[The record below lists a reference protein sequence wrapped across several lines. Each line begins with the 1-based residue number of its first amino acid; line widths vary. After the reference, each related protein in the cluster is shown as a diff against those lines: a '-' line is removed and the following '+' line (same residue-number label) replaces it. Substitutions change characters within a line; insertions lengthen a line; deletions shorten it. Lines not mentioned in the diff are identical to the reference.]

1 MKGFAYERRSNSGLK
16 TFLILLSVL
25 LIIAGIGYSAY
36 KIFFIEAPVI
46 EGVEAFNQLSL
57 DKTVTLNGR
66 NLKSINISIIQNG
79 KETELL
85 SDTTQGGKKIYTLQI
100 KPRELKLTDG
110 PAKVVVK
117 AKAGILKKVEQEIN
131 STIDTVPPA
140 LEVLKTPEVIH
151 QGSTGFALLR
161 AGDASSVYVS
171 NQGKTFKAFKTAA
184 MNDSGAEQAMADY
197 IVFFPVPLEIKDSRF
212 FAVAE
217 DAAGNK
223 IVRSLPSRFMPVT
236 YKTSSINIDDVFIN
250 TVIAPL
256 LNQTEISAPVKAFK
270 TVNEEMREK
279 NRITLDEITQ
289 TSSPEILWRGSF
301 LQLKN
306 GQVMATYGDKRTYLY
321 NGSAISSS
329 VHLGYDLASLAHSP
343 VEAANNGVVKYAG
356 ELGIYGNAVIIDHGL
371 GIMSLYGHLSTIMV
385 KEGQSVNKGDIIAKT
400 GSTGLAGG
408 DHLHFG
414 ILVQGYE
421 VSPLF
426 WWDEHWI
433 KDNILNNLEV
443 N

>member
-1 MKGFAYERRSNSGLK
+1 MKEFGYEKRSGSSVK
-16 TFLILLSVL
+16 TVAVLLSIL
-25 LIIAGIGYSAY
+25 LIITVIGYSAY
-36 KIFFIEAPVI
+36 KIFFVDAPVI
-46 EGVEAFNQLSL
+46 EGTEAFNQLPL
-57 DKTVTLNGR
+57 DKTITLNGR

-79 KETELL
+79 KETALL
-85 SDTTQGGKKIYTLQI
+85 SDAPEGGKKTYKLQI

-117 AKAGILKKVEQEIN
+117 AKAGILKKAGYEIN

-140 LEVLKTPEVIH
+140 LEVLKTPEVIF

-161 AGDASSVYVS
+161 AGDAGSVYVS
-171 NQGKTFKAFKTAA
+171 NQGKTFKAFKSKDA
-184 MNDSGAEQAMADY
+184 GGKQAMADY
-197 IVFFPVPLEIKDSRF
+197 IVFFPVPLEIKDNRF

-223 IVRSLPSRFMPVT
+223 IVRTLPSRFMPVT
-236 YKTSSINIDDVFIN
+236 YKTSSINIDDSFIN

-256 LNQTEISAPVKAFK
+256 LNTTEISDPVKAFK
-270 TVNEEMREK
+270 AVNEEMREK
-279 NRITLDEITQ
+279 NRIKLEEITQ

-306 GQVMATYGDKRTYLY
+306 GQVMATYGDKRTYNY
-321 NGSAISSS
+321 KGKAISGS

-343 VEAANNGVVKYAG
+343 VEAANTGVVKFAG

-371 GIMSLYGHLSTIMV
+371 GVMSLYGHLSTIMV
-385 KEGQSVNKGDIIAKT
+385 KEGQTVNRGDVIAKT
-400 GSTGLAGG
+400 GATGLAGG

-414 ILVQGYE
+414 MLVQGYE
-421 VSPLF
+421 VSPLY
-426 WWDEHWI
+426 WYDEHWI
-433 KDNILNNLEV
+433 KDNILNNLTA

>member
-1 MKGFAYERRSNSGLK
+1 MKGFAYEKRRGSSMK
-16 TFLILLSVL
+16 TFGVLLSIV
-25 LIIAGIGYSAY
+25 LIITVIGYSAY
-36 KIFFIEAPVI
+36 KMFFVEAPVI
-46 EGVEAFNQLSL
+46 EGVEAFNHLPL
-57 DKTVTLNGR
+57 DKTITLNGS

-85 SDTTQGGKKIYTLQI
+85 SDTPEVGKKTYTLQI

-110 PAKVVVK
+110 PGKVVVK
-117 AKAGILKKVEQEIN
+117 VKAGILKKVEQEIN
-131 STIDTVPPA
+131 STIDTVPPV

-161 AGDASSVYVS
+161 AGDAGSVYVS
-171 NQGKTFKAFKTAA
+171 NQGKTFKAFKTTARE
-184 MNDSGAEQAMADY
+184 DSGVKQAMADY
-197 IVFFPVPLEIKDSRF
+197 IVFFPVLLDIKDNRF

-217 DAAGNK
+217 DTAGNK

-236 YKTSSINIDDVFIN
+236 YKTSSINIDDAFIN

-256 LNQTEISAPVKAFK
+256 LNTTEISDPVKAFK

-279 NRITLDEITQ
+279 NRIKLDEITQ

-306 GQVMATYGDKRTYLY
+306 GQVMATYGDKRTYNY
-321 NGSAISSS
+321 KGSAISSS

-343 VEAANNGVVKYAG
+343 VEAANTGVIKYAG

-371 GIMSLYGHLSTIMV
+371 GIMSLYGHLSTTMV
-385 KEGQSVNKGDIIAKT
+385 NEGQTVNKGEIIAKT
-400 GSTGLAGG
+400 GTTGLAGG

-414 ILVQGYE
+414 ILVHGYE
-421 VSPLF
+421 VSPLY
-426 WWDEHWI
+426 WYDEHWI
-433 KDNILNNLEV
+433 KDNILNNLAA

>member
-1 MKGFAYERRSNSGLK
+1 MKGFEYEKRRGSSIK
-16 TFLILLSVL
+16 TFAALLAIF
-25 LIIAGIGYSAY
+25 LIIIAIGYSAY
-36 KIFFIEAPVI
+36 KIFSVDAPVI
-46 EGVEAFNQLSL
+46 EGLEAFNQLPL
-57 DKTVTLNGR
+57 DKTITLNGR

-85 SDTTQGGKKIYTLQI
+85 SDTPDGGKKIYALQI

-117 AKAGILKKVEQEIN
+117 AKAGILKKVEHEIN

-161 AGDASSVYVS
+161 AGDASSLYVS

-184 MNDSGAEQAMADY
+184 KEDSGVKQAMADY
-197 IVFFPVPLEIKDSRF
+197 IVFFPVPLDIKDNRF

-236 YKTSSINIDDVFIN
+236 YKTSSITIGDAFIN

-256 LNQTEISAPVKAFK
+256 LNTTEISDPVKAFK

-279 NRITLDEITQ
+279 NRIKLDEITQ
-289 TSSPEILWRGSF
+289 TSSPEILWRGGF

-371 GIMSLYGHLSTIMV
+371 GVMSLYGHLSTIMV

-433 KDNILNNLEV
+433 KDNILSNLEA